1 MSHTSTTH
9 LSDLLQKSSGTVR
22 IKLLD
27 GTTLT
32 GKASVLA
39 GSGTATITE
48 GGGTTWTV
56 AVDAIAAIAV

>member
-1 MSHTSTTH
+1 MSHISTTH

-48 GGGTTWTV
+48 GGTTWTV
-56 AVDAIAAIAV
+56 VVDAIAAIAV